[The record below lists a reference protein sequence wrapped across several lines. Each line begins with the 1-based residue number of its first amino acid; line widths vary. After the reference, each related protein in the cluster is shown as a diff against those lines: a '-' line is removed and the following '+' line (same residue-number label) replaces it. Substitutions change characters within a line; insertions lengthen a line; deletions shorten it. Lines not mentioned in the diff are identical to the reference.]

1 MKKILLFALLAAA
14 LCGCGSYEIR
24 KEGGK
29 DIVLVENESF
39 RFLGCFSIWSGDP
52 EYPNKQVTLWFC
64 ASLLLDVNM
73 MLLDEAMREN
83 GYSSFQNISTY
94 KTSEDMLFLFSR
106 NKLHTSAEL
115 VR

>member
-1 MKKILLFALLAAA
+1 MRKIVLLALLAA
-14 LCGCGSYEIR
+14 LCGCCSYEIR
-24 KEGGK
+24 TEGGK
-29 DIVLVENESF
+29 DVVMVENESF

-64 ASLLLDVNM
+64 DSLLLDVNM
-73 MLLDEAMREN
+73 MILDDAMRTN

-106 NKLHTSAEL
+106 KKLYTCAEL
-115 VR
+115 IR